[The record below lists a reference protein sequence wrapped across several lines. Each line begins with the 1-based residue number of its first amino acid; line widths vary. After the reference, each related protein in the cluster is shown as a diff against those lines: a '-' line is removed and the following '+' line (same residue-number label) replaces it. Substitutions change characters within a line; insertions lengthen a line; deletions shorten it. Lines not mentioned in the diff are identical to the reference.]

1 MTREGMIESL
11 REKGLKVT
19 SQRLAVIDILM
30 EQRVLHP
37 SAARVFAAATG
48 RGYRLSLSTVY
59 ATLHEFSRHGL
70 IKTLEFDQ
78 RENRYEM
85 NPEEHINLIC
95 EGCGRISDYPVSR
108 AVSEET
114 LLADRGF
121 RVRRTRMEYYG
132 FCRGCLRGGSSRK
145 PRAGKT

>member
-19 SQRLAVIDILM
+19 SQRLAVIDVLI
-30 EQRVLHP
+30 EQRFLHP
-37 SAARVFAAATG
+37 SAARVFAEATG

-59 ATLHEFSRHGL
+59 ATLREFSRHGL
-70 IKTLEFDQ
+70 IRTLEFDQ
-78 RENRYEM
+78 MENRYEL
-85 NPEEHINLIC
+85 NLEEHINLIC
-95 EGCGRISDYPVSR
+95 ERCGRIRDYPVSL

-114 LLADRGF
+114 LLAHMGF

-132 FCRGCLRGGSSRK
+132 CCRECLRGSPSR
-145 PRAGKT
+145 RSRGDRT